1 MVPRELRDDYVHGKI
16 TKNEFDVLLWI
27 FLNTNPYNG
36 FFLATYQG
44 LVQDFKNNFS
54 LDTIRK
60 IIPSLRKKGYIY
72 FLSHSGREGCFPIY
86 PVGFRLT
93 NGEIQTLDYLK
104 SKLSAATL
112 THSREQLDTE
122 PENN

>member
-1 MVPRELRDDYVHGKI
+1 MIPREIRDDYAHGKI

-27 FLNTNPYNG
+27 FLNANPYNG

-54 LDTIRK
+54 FDTIRK
-60 IIPSLRKKGYIY
+60 IIPSLRKKKYIY
-72 FLSHSGREGCFPIY
+72 FLSHRGREGCFPVY

-104 SKLSAATL
+104 SKFSTTTL
-112 THSREQLDTE
+112 THSQEQLDTE
-122 PENN
+122 QENN